1 MKQNIIHAIQ
11 PALLNQE
18 LQDIKTSVGINN
30 EYI

>member
-11 PALLNQE
+11 PALSNQE